1 MENIGK
7 TVVEELK
14 SKIPSVSNLNLPTNP
29 ADALK
34 RFDSGNI
41 SGTFQSFANQGKT
54 LISNAEGKAKEL
66 KDKLNSIK
74 KPSIPSFKG
83 VIKPPPFKPL
93 KEFKVSKPPKT
104 NLEKNREKLQQKG
117 LGGFKNAMAQAQA
130 AQSKIQKGIDSAK
143 SAASNIQSQAQNAIS
158 SAQNAVSNAQNAVS
172 NIQSQAQNAVSNIQ
186 SQASN
191 ITSNITK

>member
-1 MENIGK
+1 MENIAK
-7 TVVEELK
+7 TKVEELK
-14 SKIPSVSNLNLPTNP
+14 SKLPSVDNLNLPTNP
-29 ADALK
+29 ADAFK

-41 SGTFQSFANQGKT
+41 KGTFQSFTNQGKT

-74 KPSIPSFKG
+74 KPSIPNFKG

-130 AQSKIQKGIDSAK
+130 AKSKIQKGIDSAK
-143 SAASNIQSQAQNAIS
+143 SAAENIKSQAEGAISNAQNAIS
-158 SAQNAVSNAQNAVS
+158 NVQSQVQNAAG
-172 NIQSQAQNAVSNIQ
+172 NIQ

-191 ITSNITK
+191 ITSKLPK